1 MTVAICGWIL
11 PGVLVG
17 KTIES
22 HRANEAVLGRSL
34 DALVGSA
41 SLRSNA
47 PFIVSWSPYQN
58 LSSCQSQL
66 GLSSDIFFRTTDLRA
81 FFLNTSGSATSGTIK
96 AQIPSPDKLRTSAL
110 LQLPD
115 CRPAST
121 RGITKRQDT
130 RPMAAATVPLKSRL
144 VAGRVSIQEISLSAA
159 GGGRG
164 RPQWHPRRGPPGGG
178 RGS

>member
-22 HRANEAVLGRSL
+22 HRANETVLGRSL
-34 DALVGSA
+34 DAL
-41 SLRSNA
+41 
-47 PFIVSWSPYQN
+47 VSWSPYQN